1 MTPPEVRIEPTFSFL
16 RDVDAMAAELGE
28 AAAIAVLEALGQA
41 LARLEAYDWAGGL
54 PLEPHGRYGD
64 TYRYL
69 FHEQF
74 AVILRRETARDA
86 EKRPVLIHL
95 YLKNLVRR

>member
-1 MTPPEVRIEPTFSFL
+1 MAPPEVRIEPTFSFL
-16 RDVDAMAAELGE
+16 RDVDALAAELGE
-28 AAAIAVLEALGQA
+28 AAAISVLEALGRA
-41 LARLEAYDWAGGL
+41 LRKLDAYDWGGSL

-64 TYRYL
+64 SYRYL

-74 AVILRRETARDA
+74 ALILRRETERDA
-86 EKRPVLIHL
+86 TKQPVLIRL